1 MNLACLDIVSMKKPC
16 IEFWLNDKDIN
27 YNQMFRLSGK
37 YQTNF
42 QILKIVNNVNNFNEI
57 LKYIKLLRK
66 KIYSNKIT
74 KLQYSNFMKS
84 NKNNVN
90 LNKLATMI
98 INI

>member
-1 MNLACLDIVSMKKPC
+1 MEIKWSMNHLVNIVKSCHLGITLNTTACLDIVSMKKPC

-42 QILKIVNNVNNFNEI
+42 QILKKIVNNVNNFDEL

-66 KIYSNKIT
+66 KSIQIK
-74 KLQYSNFMKS
+74 
-84 NKNNVN
+84 
-90 LNKLATMI
+90 
-98 INI
+98 